1 MGKANTEV
9 PSGQERKIFIFSA
22 YASKY
27 HRTASLRAS
36 GLRGCHRRAFVI
48 VCPQRS

>member
-27 HRTASLRAS
+27 HRTASYALA
-36 GLRGCHRRAFVI
+36 
-48 VCPQRS
+48 VCEDATVAHL